1 MRTTAPCSRVAAL
14 VALMPLMLPSPFYF
28 RIAALVF
35 IFALAV
41 LGLNLLMGFAGQVSL
56 GHAGFFGIGAYAVA
70 VAPTHWGVPSWAA
83 LIGGAAAAGALAYV
97 VGRPILQLRGHYLAV
112 ATLGMGLLI
121 AMVFTNEARLTGGPD
136 GMPVP
141 RLDLF
146 GWRVRGS
153 VTWYWVS
160 GVTLV
165 VGAWLA
171 TNLIASPT
179 GRAFRAIHDSE
190 TAASVLGIDLARYK
204 LTAFVLS
211 AVYAA
216 VAGSY
221 LALFDGL
228 VTPATAG
235 FLRSIEFVTMAVL
248 GGLGSILGSIVGA
261 ALLTVLPQVLT
272 VFHDYEHIVLGLIMI
287 VFMIFLRAGIV
298 PSLATIL
305 SGGRDDRDRVRASWR
320 RWLRLPSPCER
331 SRAVGRGRGWG
342 ALSLYRILPPP
353 GPPRSLCPDGAQRR
367 SGCSDHPPHRFAGGG
382 IMTVLAVHDVG
393 IEFGG
398 LTALDG
404 VSLAVERGE
413 IFAIIGPNG
422 AGKTTLFNIVSGLY
436 RPKRGRIVLGGED
449 VTGEPPHRLAAK
461 GLSRT
466 FQNLQVFMRMTAA
479 ENVMV
484 GPAPA

>member
-1 MRTTAPCSRVAAL
+1 VLTVAAFVLLLPL
-14 VALMPLMLPSPFYF
+14 VLPSPFYF

-41 LGLNLLMGFAGQVSL
+41 VGLNLLMGFAGQVSL

-70 VAPTHWGVPSWAA
+70 VGPTHWGLPSWAA
-83 LIGGAAAAGALAYV
+83 LPAGAAAAGLLAYL
-97 VGRPILQLRGHYLAV
+97 VGRPILRLRGHYLAV

-141 RLDLF
+141 RLELF

-165 VGAWLA
+165 IGVWLA
-171 TNLIASPT
+171 TNLIGSPT

-216 VAGSY
+216 VAGAY

-235 FLRSIEFVTMAVL
+235 FLRSIEFVSMAVL
-248 GGLGSILGSIVGA
+248 GGLGSILGSVVGS
-261 ALLTVLPQVLT
+261 ALLVVLPQVLT
-272 VFHDYEHIVLGLIMI
+272 VFHEYEHIALGLIMV

-298 PSLATIL
+298 PSLASL
-305 SGGRDDRDRVRASWR
+305 VAR
-320 RWLRLPSPCER
+320 RPS
-331 SRAVGRGRGWG
+331 
-342 ALSLYRILPPP
+342 
-353 GPPRSLCPDGAQRR
+353 
-367 SGCSDHPPHRFAGGG
+367 
-382 IMTVLAVHDVG
+382 
-393 IEFGG
+393 
-398 LTALDG
+398 
-404 VSLAVERGE
+404 
-413 IFAIIGPNG
+413 
-422 AGKTTLFNIVSGLY
+422 
-436 RPKRGRIVLGGED
+436 
-449 VTGEPPHRLAAK
+449 
-461 GLSRT
+461 
-466 FQNLQVFMRMTAA
+466 
-479 ENVMV
+479 
-484 GPAPA
+484 